1 MAALTARSRK
11 ILFALVTEY
20 ISTGEPVGSRT
31 MSRKYGLDLSPATIR
46 NVLADLEEAGLLHQP
61 HTSAGRVP
69 TDRALRL
76 FIEALTEFQEIP
88 HATKL
93 QMRDRLRVIFDESE
107 VSHDDALRQAGRFL
121 SELAGAAAVIAPSPA
136 DTKKL
141 LQLRFIEIKA
151 DQLLAVLVFADGF
164 VENRYLRHETP
175 IAREDLERVHNLL
188 NDVVEGRTLGDLRT
202 LLARRLDDE
211 RSELDRLRRQAFDLA
226 HQAVSD
232 LTRSGDDVMIEGR
245 ARLMDLPEY
254 TDADR
259 LKRLVRALEDR
270 EHLVGMLDRTI
281 EAGVVTVF
289 IGNEAGELADADL
302 SLVVAPFGAED
313 HSGGTVGVLGPTR
326 MDYTRM
332 LPLVDAAAAALTAAM
347 RKGK

>member
-1 MAALTARSRK
+1 MASLTARSRK

-20 ISTGEPVGSRT
+20 IATGMPVGSRIV
-31 MSRKYGLDLSPATIR
+31 SRKYGLDLSPATIR

-76 FIEALTEFQEIP
+76 FIEALTDFQQIP

-93 QMRDRLRVIFDESE
+93 QMRERLQVIFDESDMGRDE
-107 VSHDDALRQAGRFL
+107 ALREAGRFL

-136 DTKKL
+136 DSKKL

-164 VENRYLRHETP
+164 VENRYLRPRAP
-175 IAREDLERVHNLL
+175 IAREDLDRIHNLL
-188 NDVVEGRTLGDLRT
+188 NDVVEGRTLGDLRN
-202 LLARRLDDE
+202 LLARRLDDDK
-211 RSELDRLRRQAFDLA
+211 SELDRLRQQAFELARQA
-226 HQAVSD
+226 VTD
-232 LTRSGDDVMIEGR
+232 LTRNPDEVVIEGR

-254 TDADR
+254 TDAER
-259 LKRLVRALEDR
+259 LRKLVRALEDR
-270 EHLVGMLDRTI
+270 EHLVDMLDRTM

-302 SLVVAPFGAED
+302 SLVVAPFGGED
-313 HSGGTVGVLGPTR
+313 QSGGTVGVLGPTR
-326 MDYTRM
+326 MDYARM
-332 LPLVDAAAAALTAAM
+332 LPLVDAAAAALTAAV